1 MSVKQDPDGAATGAQ
16 VEGAGNGATS
26 TSTDVVAYDRAM
38 FPNLLDQDPRAV
50 MDRFA
55 QRFQAAKT
63 LDDLFAVLEGTS
75 SQDLAGHSVEIRGV
89 AWAPYESDRGIIPL
103 AICDAVDLGTGEVIE
118 FATTGEVLTMML
130 RRVELIKAFPFRA
143 RITAKKT
150 RSGQNALNFE
160 RV

>member
-1 MSVKQDPDGAATGAQ
+1 MAGRQHPDAAATAEQ
-16 VEGAGNGATS
+16 VDGAGNGAAASS
-26 TSTDVVAYDRAM
+26 TELAPYDHAM

-50 MDRFA
+50 MSRFA
-55 QRFQAAKT
+55 ARFMKAET
-63 LDDLFAVLEGTS
+63 LEDLFAVLEGTS
-75 SQDLAGHSVEIRGV
+75 SQDLAGHSVEVRGV
-89 AWAPYESDRGIIPL
+89 AWAPYESDRGVIPL

-130 RRVELIKAFPFRA
+130 RRVELIGAFPFRA
-143 RITAKKT
+143 RITSKKT